1 MGPGK
6 GKDQPGHTATAPGP
20 KRVGKLYHEP
30 GPTVTQLLEQGREVG
45 HTIHAVAFYFSVT

>member
-1 MGPGK
+1 MGPGE